1 MPQGLARLTQT
12 LQTVALVAASG
23 CSGGRTPAPAPGS
36 ARYEDL
42 TALFQDWRAFQRPKL
57 IDGVPDYSATAMAA
71 QQR

>member
-23 CSGGRTPAPAPGS
+23 CSGGRTPAPAPRS